1 MTPAS
6 EPKMNSNT
14 SKTVRRRNP
23 DRTKRRLLQAAIRL
37 FSDRGFHGVSVDEI
51 VARAKSNKRMVYHY
65 FGSKNDLY
73 LAALVEVF
81 TRLEKVEF
89 EAVEVNAPPDE
100 RLRKLLAAN
109 FAFLDENPEFIRML
123 LWENLEHG
131 RHLVRGTAH
140 VSKNPFMERF
150 RSIMEEGVTHGI
162 FRAPRD
168 IKHLLINFI
177 GLCFIYYSNH
187 YSLGASLE
195 LDLDT
200 PKNRELR
207 LTQAIDLVFHG
218 LLVK

>member
-1 MTPAS
+1 
-6 EPKMNSNT
+6 
-14 SKTVRRRNP
+14 
-23 DRTKRRLLQAAIRL
+23 
-37 FSDRGFHGVSVDEI
+37 
-51 VARAKSNKRMVYHY
+51 
-65 FGSKNDLY
+65 
-73 LAALVEVF
+73 
-81 TRLEKVEF
+81 
-89 EAVEVNAPPDE
+89 
-100 RLRKLLAAN
+100 
-109 FAFLDENPEFIRML
+109 
-123 LWENLEHG
+123 
-131 RHLVRGTAH
+131 

>member
-123 LWENLEHG
+123 LW
-131 RHLVRGTAH
+131 A
-140 VSKNPFMERF
+140 
-150 RSIMEEGVTHGI
+150 GI
-162 FRAPRD
+162 WCEARP
-168 IKHLLINFI
+168 
-177 GLCFIYYSNH
+177 
-187 YSLGASLE
+187 
-195 LDLDT
+195 T
-200 PKNRELR
+200 
-207 LTQAIDLVFHG
+207 
-218 LLVK
+218 